1 MAERFAGFD
10 WDRGNLAKCR
20 KHGVS
25 VAEIEALFSGTP
37 AVRLDEAHSGAEAR
51 HLAIG
56 RTLGRRWVFVAFA
69 YRRRGGRVYIRP
81 ISARYMHAREVRRYE
96 EEDPKL

>member
-1 MAERFAGFD
+1 MADRVAGFD
-10 WDRGNLAKCR
+10 WDRGNRAKCQ

-25 VAEIEALFSGTP
+25 IAEIETLFEGAP
-37 AVRLDEAHSGAEAR
+37 MVRWDRAHSGAEAR

-56 RTLGRRWVFVAFA
+56 RGASGRWIFLAFT
-69 YRRRGGRVYIRP
+69 YRSRGGATYIRP

-96 EEDPKL
+96 EENPEL